1 MKRQTKRRIMALVM
15 AALMVVGLIPTG
27 FTAITAK
34 ASAGKKYSFEASSL
48 EAASAGKF
56 KDSETV
62 KAGTD
67 DYFTLYMSAKTKID
81 SSSKTWED
89 GYKSEQRV
97 NFGGKADLGN
107 MKNLISFKT
116 DGAAKVKVWWA
127 EGGDDN
133 REVVI
138 YNASGAEVAKTEAK
152 AAKNATVCSE
162 LDIAEAG
169 TYYLGGDI
177 NNNYFFRVD
186 VEEAAANV
194 EPVVN
199 EYDLETSSL
208 EAAAAGKFKD
218 GETVTAGTDNY
229 FTLYMS
235 SKTKIDASSKTWEDG
250 YKSEQR
256 VNFGGKADLEN
267 MKNLMAFKTEGTAKV
282 KIWWVEAGDDN
293 REVVIY
299 NTSGQ
304 EVAKTDAKA
313 AKNAAVYS
321 ELELTEAG
329 TYYLGGDI
337 SNNYFF
343 RVKVVDTVGGSDT
356 PVVRKD
362 WADVAAPV
370 IGTITQ
376 SKADIDVPFDMVIG
390 NDGADKVVVTM
401 TDEAGKTVD
410 SKNYAMEGENGKVTF
425 TPSKSGKYTF
435 VVNAVRDGEADKA
448 CAEAKS
454 FDYVLPLATTTI
466 GSVYSKGN
474 GVIAI
479 EWSAVDEADSY
490 TVEYTADG
498 KNWTST
504 DAGNNTEATVSGLTV
519 DTKYTVRVITNRG
532 EEKTV
537 SSETEVT
544 ATQEAQ
550 QKWGQITY
558 GNGANASKDSFT
570 GSANDGKV
578 TIKSA
583 SGKLVPAS
591 FDGVSFYYTAV
602 PASQNFTLRAKVTV
616 DSWTL
621 SNGQEGFGLMAT
633 DKLGGSGWNNSYMAV
648 ASKAEYYWNEETKEV
663 TTDSS
668 ATKISQKI
676 GLLSQEKTG
685 VTKDNIAAIEANDT
699 ATVQANFKST
709 SYPLEQRYP
718 EAKNI
723 IGNSTNTPA
732 DAGNITEMYLT
743 IQKNNT
749 GYFVTYES
757 ADGSYSTTK
766 KYYDTEALERIDSD
780 YVYAGFF
787 ASRNA
792 TATFSDIT
800 FKTIDPKDD
809 AAAEERPVQKVA
821 VNTYVQSAKATGLED
836 YTFLFSANCDGLLT
850 INDADGNAVA
860 KDVEVKADT
869 LVKPAGVKLTKGDN
883 NYKIYFTP
891 SKDYKPNGE
900 FSAMESYE
908 TVVIDHKVTYKP
920 YGEAGQSLWV
930 APDANGC
937 GSKDEPMSIYEAIKY
952 VMPSQQIILKEGTY
966 KLSSPLKIERGIN
979 GTADQMIYM
988 VADPDA
994 KTRPVI
1000 DFQGLCTGMTIG
1012 GDYWYFKGFDVT
1024 GSADGQKGLQVS
1036 GSHNTL
1042 DQIETYHNG
1051 NTGLQ
1056 ISRLNVTDTYAE
1068 WPSYNLILNCTS
1080 YGNADKGYEDADGF
1094 AAKLT
1099 VGDGNVFDGCIA
1111 HHNADDGWDLFAKVQ
1126 TGSIGSVTIK
1136 NSVAYANGYLE
1147 DGTNAGNGNGFKMG
1161 GDSMPGS
1168 HVLENS
1174 IAFGNKAKGIDS
1186 NSCPD
1191 IKVKNCTTINN
1202 EGANVAFYTNSA
1214 KNTDFEATGVVSFR
1228 TSGED
1233 VAENIKPVGNQ
1244 DKTKIYKATNFY
1256 WDAATKTSSN
1266 TVAEGETAVTVSA
1279 DWFVSLDYSSILNG
1293 RNAVANIERNA
1304 DGTINLGDIFK
1315 LSDKAA
1321 EGVGADFSN
1330 GKLTASTDVKVADSV
1345 DTEHSYGEWSVV
1357 KEATCTEKGVEH
1369 RLCSICGAEETREI
1383 EALGH
1388 EFSEYFT
1395 VDKAPTVT
1403 EEGSKSRHCVRCDEV
1418 TDVTVIAKLEQN
1430 VAPSGDMKDDVSV
1443 DIDNSESVVDLTDD
1457 EIAAIANGAKA
1468 NIEVGVS
1475 DITGKVDA
1483 KDEKAVADAITGN
1496 ETISNKGFVV
1506 GSYIDINVF
1515 SVVGDSRR
1523 EISNTSKEL
1532 TFTVKLAD
1540 NLINTDSTITR
1551 TYKVVRVHGDE
1562 TAIIDAE
1569 FDAATNKITFKSDKF
1584 STYAVI
1590 YSDVK
1595 NTNLDDKTNV
1605 DNKTDVDNGAAVEPV
1620 TGGGATATGDKNN
1633 TALYVVLIV
1642 LSVVA
1647 LGGVCFYEIK
1657 RRKNVTK

>member
-1 MKRQTKRRIMALVM
+1 MKRKTKRRIMALVM
-15 AALMVVGLIPTG
+15 SALMLVGLIPTG
-27 FTAITAK
+27 FTAKAVSAADDTYKFDATECEVTADK
-34 ASAGKKYSFEASSL
+34 DALTGKVANNYVSVFGTVQKRNNSGNTQVTSTEIGKDATGGYEFTVTGTATANIVISSTGGSNTSAFSLINGNGEAIADKNGKTVIEVTGSASAKETVTYELTAGTYKMVSPEGWKDSAGKTRGTRVYSFEITETPVAVVTEYKFDATECEVTADKDALTGKVADNYVSVFGTVQKRNNSGNTQVTSTEIGKDATGGYEFTVTGTATANIVISSTGGSNTSAFSLINGNGEAIADKNGKTVIEVTGSASAKETVTYELTAGTYKMVSP
-48 EAASAGKF
+48 EGWKDSAGK
-56 KDSETV
+56 TR
-62 KAGTD
+62 GT
-67 DYFTLYMSAKTKID
+67 
-81 SSSKTWED
+81 
-89 GYKSEQRV
+89 R
-97 NFGGKADLGN
+97 
-107 MKNLISFKT
+107 
-116 DGAAKVKVWWA
+116 
-127 EGGDDN
+127 
-133 REVVI
+133 
-138 YNASGAEVAKTEAK
+138 
-152 AAKNATVCSE
+152 
-162 LDIAEAG
+162 
-169 TYYLGGDI
+169 
-177 NNNYFFRVD
+177 
-186 VEEAAANV
+186 
-194 EPVVN
+194 
-199 EYDLETSSL
+199 
-208 EAAAAGKFKD
+208 
-218 GETVTAGTDNY
+218 
-229 FTLYMS
+229 
-235 SKTKIDASSKTWEDG
+235 
-250 YKSEQR
+250 
-256 VNFGGKADLEN
+256 
-267 MKNLMAFKTEGTAKV
+267 
-282 KIWWVEAGDDN
+282 
-293 REVVIY
+293 
-299 NTSGQ
+299 
-304 EVAKTDAKA
+304 
-313 AKNAAVYS
+313 VYS
-321 ELELTEAG
+321 FDITE
-329 TYYLGGDI
+329 TTGGE
-337 SNNYFF
+337 
-343 RVKVVDTVGGSDT
+343 R
-356 PVVRKD
+356 PARAD
-362 WADVAAPV
+362 WSSVAAPELGEV
-370 IGTITQ
+370 TSKDGKIT
-376 SKADIDVPFDMVIG
+376 VPFTMVIG
-390 NDGADKVVVTM
+390 YDGADSVVVTM
-401 TDEAGKTVD
+401 TDEAGKEVASEVYSSSTTGA
-410 SKNYAMEGENGKVTF
+410 NVTF
-425 TPSKSGKYTF
+425 TPSASGKYTF
-435 VVNAVRDGEADKA
+435 AIKAVRDGEEDKTGADTKTA
-448 CAEAKS
+448 D
-454 FDYVLPLATTTI
+454 FVLPLAVSAVN
-466 GSVYSKGN
+466 SVYNKGN
-474 GVIAI
+474 GSVGV
-479 EWSAVDEADSY
+479 EWSAVEEATSY
-490 TVEYTADG
+490 VVEYSNDG
-498 KNWTST
+498 KNWASV
-504 DAGNNTEATVSGLTV
+504 DAGSNTEATIEGLTV
-519 DTKYTVRVITNRG
+519 GSEYSVRVVAKRG
-532 EEKTV
+532 EDTTTSEAATV
-537 SSETEVT
+537 KVT
-544 ATQEAQ
+544 SEAQ

-766 KYYDTEALERIDSD
+766 KYYDTAALEKIDADSV
-780 YVYAGFF
+780 YVGFF

-869 LVKPAGVKLTKGDN
+869 LVKSADVKLTKGDN

-908 TVVIDHKVTYKP
+908 TVVIDHKVTYKT

-930 APDANGC
+930 ASDANGC

-1562 TAIIDAE
+1562 TTIIDAE

-1595 NTNLDDKTNV
+1595 NTNVDDKTNV